1 MENSNYLGNEKVGKL
16 LRQFSIPC
24 ICSLIISCL
33 YNIVDQIFVGNMIGY
48 VANGAT
54 GIIFPITVVG
64 WGMSLFF
71 GDGVAASLSVSL
83 GRNETKSIHRSVGN
97 GLLWTFVSGIAIIA
111 ISYICG
117 DNLLWLIG
125 ATNENIQMA
134 HNYGFIIYA
143 MMPLAMVQNALAAI
157 IRADGSP
164 RYSMLAMTV
173 GAVINIVGDPL
184 CISVWGIQG
193 AAVATVFGQFVSFI
207 ICISYLRKSKTFKI
221 SLDSF
226 RPDFKLT
233 RKMMSLG
240 TSSLLTQLFIVIVTI
255 INNIL
260 LVKYGARSVY
270 GADIPLSAF
279 VVIMKL
285 FQIVLN
291 IAIGIAVGAQ
301 PIVGY
306 NYGAKQYDRVK
317 QLLKLVLKWTAIVG
331 TVCTALFE
339 AAPKMFILMFGAD
352 SELYLDFAINCLR
365 IYLSLILFTCLQK
378 VCAIFLQSIGHAKA
392 AAPLSALRDV
402 LLILIS
408 LVAPRLLGVTGV
420 FWAAPIADALA
431 MVVTAIVMLRL
442 WKKINQMEQNNAQQF
457 TLPQMPTQKGTVITI
472 SREHGSGGKLIGQL
486 LADKLGIPCYYKEMV
501 AVAAKE
507 SGLAKEFISNINADE
522 NAVMKD
528 LYLSTEIVQNA
539 ITAQDKAIR
548 KIADSGSCVIVG
560 RSANYV
566 LQEYPNAIYVFI
578 YAPKD
583 FRIKRVMETYGDSP
597 EKAESNIRHA
607 DSARANYYKNI
618 SGNTWGERHNYD
630 LLIDSSVGI
639 EKCAS
644 AIGEF
649 IGKRQN
655 Q

>member
-1 MENSNYLGNEKVGKL
+1 
-16 LRQFSIPC
+16 
-24 ICSLIISCL
+24 
-33 YNIVDQIFVGNMIGY
+33 
-48 VANGAT
+48 
-54 GIIFPITVVG
+54 
-64 WGMSLFF
+64 
-71 GDGVAASLSVSL
+71 
-83 GRNETKSIHRSVGN
+83 
-97 GLLWTFVSGIAIIA
+97 
-111 ISYICG
+111 
-117 DNLLWLIG
+117 
-125 ATNENIQMA
+125 
-134 HNYGFIIYA
+134 
-143 MMPLAMVQNALAAI
+143 
-157 IRADGSP
+157 
-164 RYSMLAMTV
+164 
-173 GAVINIVGDPL
+173 
-184 CISVWGIQG
+184 
-193 AAVATVFGQFVSFI
+193 
-207 ICISYLRKSKTFKI
+207 
-221 SLDSF
+221 
-226 RPDFKLT
+226 
-233 RKMMSLG
+233 
-240 TSSLLTQLFIVIVTI
+240 
-255 INNIL
+255 
-260 LVKYGARSVY
+260 
-270 GADIPLSAF
+270 
-279 VVIMKL
+279 
-285 FQIVLN
+285 
-291 IAIGIAVGAQ
+291 
-301 PIVGY
+301 
-306 NYGAKQYDRVK
+306 
-317 QLLKLVLKWTAIVG
+317 
-331 TVCTALFE
+331 
-339 AAPKMFILMFGAD
+339 MFGAD

-566 LQEYPNAIYVFI
+566 LQEYPNAIHVFI

-597 EKAESNIRHA
+597 EKAESNIRRA

>member
-1 MENSNYLGNEKVGKL
+1 
-16 LRQFSIPC
+16 
-24 ICSLIISCL
+24 
-33 YNIVDQIFVGNMIGY
+33 
-48 VANGAT
+48 
-54 GIIFPITVVG
+54 
-64 WGMSLFF
+64 
-71 GDGVAASLSVSL
+71 
-83 GRNETKSIHRSVGN
+83 
-97 GLLWTFVSGIAIIA
+97 
-111 ISYICG
+111 
-117 DNLLWLIG
+117 
-125 ATNENIQMA
+125 
-134 HNYGFIIYA
+134 
-143 MMPLAMVQNALAAI
+143 
-157 IRADGSP
+157 
-164 RYSMLAMTV
+164 MLAMTV

-301 PIVGY
+301 PIVSY

-317 QLLKLVLKWTAIVG
+317 QLLKLVLKWTAI
-331 TVCTALFE
+331 E

-442 WKKINQMEQNNAQQF
+442 WK
-457 TLPQMPTQKGTVITI
+457 
-472 SREHGSGGKLIGQL
+472 R
-486 LADKLGIPCYYKEMV
+486 
-501 AVAAKE
+501 
-507 SGLAKEFISNINADE
+507 
-522 NAVMKD
+522 
-528 LYLSTEIVQNA
+528 
-539 ITAQDKAIR
+539 
-548 KIADSGSCVIVG
+548 
-560 RSANYV
+560 
-566 LQEYPNAIYVFI
+566 
-578 YAPKD
+578 
-583 FRIKRVMETYGDSP
+583 
-597 EKAESNIRHA
+597 
-607 DSARANYYKNI
+607 
-618 SGNTWGERHNYD
+618 
-630 LLIDSSVGI
+630 
-639 EKCAS
+639 
-644 AIGEF
+644 
-649 IGKRQN
+649 
-655 Q
+655 

>member
-1 MENSNYLGNEKVGKL
+1 
-16 LRQFSIPC
+16 
-24 ICSLIISCL
+24 
-33 YNIVDQIFVGNMIGY
+33 
-48 VANGAT
+48 
-54 GIIFPITVVG
+54 
-64 WGMSLFF
+64 
-71 GDGVAASLSVSL
+71 
-83 GRNETKSIHRSVGN
+83 
-97 GLLWTFVSGIAIIA
+97 
-111 ISYICG
+111 
-117 DNLLWLIG
+117 
-125 ATNENIQMA
+125 
-134 HNYGFIIYA
+134 
-143 MMPLAMVQNALAAI
+143 
-157 IRADGSP
+157 
-164 RYSMLAMTV
+164 
-173 GAVINIVGDPL
+173 
-184 CISVWGIQG
+184 
-193 AAVATVFGQFVSFI
+193 
-207 ICISYLRKSKTFKI
+207 
-221 SLDSF
+221 
-226 RPDFKLT
+226 
-233 RKMMSLG
+233 MSLG

-365 IYLSLILFTCLQK
+365 IYLSLILFTRLQK

-472 SREHGSGGKLIGQL
+472 SLEHGSGGKLIGQL

-566 LQEYPNAIYVFI
+566 LQEYPNAIHVFI

-597 EKAESNIRHA
+597 EKAESNIRRA

>member
-1 MENSNYLGNEKVGKL
+1 
-16 LRQFSIPC
+16 
-24 ICSLIISCL
+24 
-33 YNIVDQIFVGNMIGY
+33 
-48 VANGAT
+48 
-54 GIIFPITVVG
+54 
-64 WGMSLFF
+64 
-71 GDGVAASLSVSL
+71 
-83 GRNETKSIHRSVGN
+83 
-97 GLLWTFVSGIAIIA
+97 
-111 ISYICG
+111 
-117 DNLLWLIG
+117 
-125 ATNENIQMA
+125 
-134 HNYGFIIYA
+134 
-143 MMPLAMVQNALAAI
+143 
-157 IRADGSP
+157 
-164 RYSMLAMTV
+164 
-173 GAVINIVGDPL
+173 
-184 CISVWGIQG
+184 
-193 AAVATVFGQFVSFI
+193 
-207 ICISYLRKSKTFKI
+207 
-221 SLDSF
+221 
-226 RPDFKLT
+226 
-233 RKMMSLG
+233 
-240 TSSLLTQLFIVIVTI
+240 
-255 INNIL
+255 
-260 LVKYGARSVY
+260 
-270 GADIPLSAF
+270 
-279 VVIMKL
+279 MKL

-339 AAPKMFILMFGAD
+339 VAPKMFILMFGAD

-457 TLPQMPTQKGTVITI
+457 TLLQMPTQKGTVITI

-566 LQEYPNAIYVFI
+566 LQEYPNAIHVFI
-578 YAPKD
+578 YAQKD

-597 EKAESNIRHA
+597 EKAESNIRRA